1 VITDAPNLF
10 NLDRALTPAERKQLR
25 RRYQPRGYAALPGS
39 GPEGK
44 TCGGCKHLVRR
55 RMSRTYLKCGLMRNV
70 WTCGSGTD
78 IQARSSACRNWEKN
92 DGSQESER
100 SR

>member
-1 VITDAPNLF
+1 MSTDAPNLF

-39 GPEGK
+39 GPQGE

-55 RMSRTYLKCGLMRNV
+55 RMSKTYQKCRLMEAH
-70 WTCGSGTD
+70 WTGGTGTD
-78 IQARSSACRNWEKN
+78 VQARSPACRNWEKN
-92 DGSQESER
+92 DGSQKDER